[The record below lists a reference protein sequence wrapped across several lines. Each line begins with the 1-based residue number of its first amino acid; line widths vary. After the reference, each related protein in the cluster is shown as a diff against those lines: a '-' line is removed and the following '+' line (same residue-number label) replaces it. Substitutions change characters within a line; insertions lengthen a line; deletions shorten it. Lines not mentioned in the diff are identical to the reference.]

1 LDGPAGD
8 PRDESIGDLFGRLID
23 DGKAYARAEID
34 LYREIAV
41 HRAGRARSGMVL
53 LGAGAALL
61 LAALIALTLGVV
73 LGLAALTGP
82 LLAGL
87 IVAAVLALIA
97 FLLIRSGAA
106 GLKALSGSEEEMAAR
121 KRGETP

>member
-1 LDGPAGD
+1 MDAPAGD

-23 DGKAYARAEID
+23 DGKAYARAEVD
-34 LYREIAV
+34 LYRQIAV

-61 LAALIALTLGVV
+61 VAALIALTIGAV

-82 LLAGL
+82 LLAGV
-87 IVAAVLALIA
+87 IIAAALALTGY
-97 FLLIRSGAA
+97 LLIRSGVT
-106 GLKALSGSEEEMAAR
+106 GLQALGGSEEEAAAR
-121 KRGETP
+121 KRGEIE

>member
-41 HRAGRARSGMVL
+41 HRAGRARSGAAL

-61 LAALIALTLGVV
+61 LAALIALTLGAV

-87 IVAAVLALIA
+87 IVAAALALTGY
-97 FLLIRSGAA
+97 LLIRSGAA
-106 GLKALSGSEEEMAAR
+106 SLGALAGSEEEAAAR
-121 KRGETP
+121 KRGETQ

>member
-1 LDGPAGD
+1 LDAPAGD

-23 DGKAYARAEID
+23 DSKAYARAEVS

-41 HRAGRARSGMVL
+41 HRAGRARSGLVL

-61 LAALIALTLGVV
+61 LAALIALTLGAL

-87 IVAAVLALIA
+87 VVAAALALA
-97 FLLIRSGAA
+97 GYLLIRSGVT
-106 GLKALSGSEEEMAAR
+106 GLQALGGSEEEEAAR
-121 KRGETP
+121 KRGEAP

>member
-1 LDGPAGD
+1 LDAPAGD

-23 DGKAYARAEID
+23 DGKAYARAEVD
-34 LYREIAV
+34 LYRQIAV

-61 LAALIALTLGVV
+61 VAALIALTIGAV

-82 LLAGL
+82 LLAGV
-87 IVAAVLALIA
+87 IIAAALALTGY
-97 FLLIRSGAA
+97 LLIRSGVT
-106 GLKALSGSEEEMAAR
+106 GLQALGGSEEEAAAR
-121 KRGETP
+121 KRGEIE

>member
-1 LDGPAGD
+1 LDAPAGD

-23 DGKAYARAEID
+23 DGKAYARAEVD
-34 LYREIAV
+34 LYRQIAV

-61 LAALIALTLGVV
+61 LAALIALTLGAV

-82 LLAGL
+82 LLAGV
-87 IVAAVLALIA
+87 IIAGALALTGY
-97 FLLIRSGAA
+97 LLIRSGVT
-106 GLKALSGSEEEMAAR
+106 GLQALGGSEEEAAAR
-121 KRGETP
+121 KRGEIE

>member
-8 PRDESIGDLFGRLID
+8 PQGDSIADLFGRLID

-41 HRAGRARSGMVL
+41 HRAGRARSGAVL

-61 LAALIALTLGVV
+61 LAALIALTLGAV

-82 LLAGL
+82 FLAGL
-87 IVAAVLALIA
+87 IVAAALALA
-97 FLLIRSGAA
+97 GYLSIRSGAQSLGALA
-106 GLKALSGSEEEMAAR
+106 GSDEEAAAR

>member
-8 PRDESIGDLFGRLID
+8 PRDESISDLFGRLID

-34 LYREIAV
+34 LCREIAV

-61 LAALIALTLGVV
+61 LAALIALTLGAV

-87 IVAAVLALIA
+87 ILAAALALVA

-106 GLKALSGSEEEMAAR
+106 GLKALSGSEEEAAAR
-121 KRGETP
+121 KRGETS

>member
-61 LAALIALTLGVV
+61 LAALIALTLGAV

-87 IVAAVLALIA
+87 ILAAALALIA

-106 GLKALSGSEEEMAAR
+106 GLKALSGSEEEAAAR

>member
-1 LDGPAGD
+1 LDSPAGD

-23 DGKAYARAEID
+23 DGKAYARAEIG

-41 HRAGRARSGMVL
+41 HRAGRARSGAVL

-61 LAALIALTLGVV
+61 LAALIALTIGAV

-87 IVAAVLALIA
+87 IIFAALALTGY
-97 FLLIRSGAA
+97 LLIRSGVA
-106 GLKALSGSEEEMAAR
+106 GLQALGGSDEEATAR